1 MSTQLALLGGSKTV
15 TKDSPDAFRW
25 PKTRT
30 NC

>member
-1 MSTQLALLGGSKTV
+1 MSTQLALLGGPKPV